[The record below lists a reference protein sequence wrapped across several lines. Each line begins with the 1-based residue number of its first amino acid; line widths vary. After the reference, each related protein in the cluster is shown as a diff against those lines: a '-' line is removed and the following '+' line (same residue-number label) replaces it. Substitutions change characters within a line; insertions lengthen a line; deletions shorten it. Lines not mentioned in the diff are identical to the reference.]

1 MRTTQSRMLPVHE
14 RQALWARWA
23 SAILLAGLLL
33 WPTPAPAHLVTVI
46 IPPDVLKDYKA
57 FLQGRDPLAITD
69 YSGPMSR
76 RDVIEVVLFQ
86 QALAL
91 GGFAT
96 QLKLRTVP
104 SYARSLLELKTGA
117 TVAAVNTLWRR
128 DLATLGKSVLI
139 SPALVREGEFEA
151 GLYTSSDDAKALVAA
166 SLADFRQLSGVCNRQ
181 WVPDWDIMSDLQ
193 LKQLSNAPS
202 WEVMVRM
209 TAEQRAD
216 FLMAPFQPTKD
227 LGLTAYG
234 YTLIPIPGLKIRL
247 PGSRHFCVSASHPQ
261 GERVYRALVRGLEKM
276 RKKNLI
282 RKAYTEC
289 GFFNPRTREW
299 KVLNPKGTAKYG
311 E

>member
-1 MRTTQSRMLPVHE
+1 M
-14 RQALWARWA
+14 
-23 SAILLAGLLL
+23 LLAGLLL
-33 WPTPAPAHLVTVI
+33 WPVPATAHLVTVI
-46 IPPDVLKDYKA
+46 IPPDVLDDYNA
-57 FLQGRDPLAITD
+57 FLQGRDPLEITD

-96 QLKLRTVP
+96 KLKMRTVP

-117 TVAAVNTLWRR
+117 AVAAVNTLWRR
-128 DLATLGKSVLI
+128 DLVKLDESVLI

-151 GLYTSSDDAKALVAA
+151 GLYTSPNNVRALGAA
-166 SLADFRQLSGVCNRQ
+166 SLDDVRQLSGVCNGQ
-181 WVPDWDIMSDLQ
+181 WVPDWDTMSNLE
-193 LKQLSNAPS
+193 LKQLVSAPN

-209 TAEQRAD
+209 TAGQRAD

-227 LGLTAYG
+227 LRLTAYG
-234 YTLIPIPGLKIRL
+234 ATLTPIPGLKIRL
-247 PGSRHFCVSASHPQ
+247 PGSRHFCISASHPK
-261 GERVYRALVRGLEKM
+261 GERVYRALVRGIEKM

-282 RKAYTEC
+282 RKAYTDC
-289 GFFNPRTREW
+289 GFFNPRTQGW
-299 KVLNPKGTAKYG
+299 KVLNPKGTAKYD